1 MNYFTNIKTLNE
13 SDIKFQ
19 LENNK
24 ENKIPLKVS
33 LINALRRTILTD
45 IPVISISE
53 LNTQFHINTSML
65 NNGILSHRLNLVSII
80 NSPFIKENYEH
91 INIKLNMLNE
101 TDDMITYYLKDCH
114 IENSSNSNK
123 IETNKIFKYPNTPIG
138 NIKPGQSVIMNTK
151 LIKSTVR
158 DTSNASFCPVGTC
171 VYYFDYDKSNKND
184 DKERFYL
191 KDDKGNPL
199 IYNFSI
205 ESSGQYNPFEIFE
218 LSINILINKLDII
231 KNDLVN
237 KNGIKVILSQ
247 SQTVMKAIDL
257 KIIDENDTLGNL
269 IIQYISLIDKIN
281 YGAYDIVHPLV
292 NTLILRIS
300 YGNNTFSEISEIV
313 VKTLDFL
320 IDFLNKL
327 KQEWVKKTS
336 KQ

>member
-1 MNYFTNIKTLNE
+1 MNYFTNIKNLNE

-33 LINALRRTILTD
+33 LINALRRIILTD

-53 LNTQFHINTSML
+53 SNTHFDLNTSML

-80 NSPFIKENYEH
+80 NSNFIKENYEN
-91 INIKLNMLNE
+91 INIKLKMLNE

-114 IENSSNSNK
+114 IENVSNSKK
-123 IETNKIFKYPNTPIG
+123 IEPNKIFKYPNTPIG

-158 DTSNASFCPVGTC
+158 ETNNASFCPVGTC
-171 VYYFDYDKSNKND
+171 VYYFDYDKSNKSDN
-184 DKERFYL
+184 KERFYL
-191 KDDKGNPL
+191 KDSIGNPL

-205 ESSGQYNPFEIFE
+205 ESSGQYNPYEIFE
-218 LSINILINKLDII
+218 LSINILINKLNII

-237 KNGIKVILSQ
+237 KSGIKVILSQ
-247 SQTVMKAIDL
+247 SQTVMKAVDL

-269 IIQYISLIDKIN
+269 IVQYISLIDKIN
-281 YGAYDIVHPLV
+281 YCAYDIVHPLV
-292 NTLILRIS
+292 NNLILRIS
-300 YGNNTFSEISEIV
+300 YGNNTFSEISELV
-313 VKTLDFL
+313 VKTVDFL

-327 KQEWVKKTS
+327 KQEWVKKTP
-336 KQ
+336 KK